1 MSIALPNLD
10 DRRWV
15 DLVEEGRSLIPF
27 YSTEWTDH
35 NVHDPG
41 ITLIELFAWLAEMDI
56 FQLDR
61 IPERNLRAFLSL
73 IGVRPNPPAPA
84 LAVTR
89 LAFKHALMTT
99 PPVRIPPS
107 VELEGVDAF
116 GVTTRFRTLSELFVT
131 TAALQ
136 AIQVK
141 DLEGSGC
148 WCGRNGHRSNVS
160 KGASLCTVGLG
171 SPHVTRRLAATARR

>member
-1 MSIALPNLD
+1 MSVALTNLD

-73 IGVRPNPPAPA
+73 IGIRPDPPAEA

-99 PPVRIPPS
+99 PAVRIPPS
-107 VELEGVDAF
+107 
-116 GVTTRFRTLSELFVT
+116 
-131 TAALQ
+131 
-136 AIQVK
+136 
-141 DLEGSGC
+141 
-148 WCGRNGHRSNVS
+148 
-160 KGASLCTVGLG
+160 
-171 SPHVTRRLAATARR
+171 